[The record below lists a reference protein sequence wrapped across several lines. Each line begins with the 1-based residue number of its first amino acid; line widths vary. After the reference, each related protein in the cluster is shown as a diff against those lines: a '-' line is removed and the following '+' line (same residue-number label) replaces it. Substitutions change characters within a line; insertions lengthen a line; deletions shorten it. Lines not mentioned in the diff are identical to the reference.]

1 MSRRNISS
9 GSRFETEIGYSRA
22 VVQGPWVFIS
32 GCTGYDYSAM
42 TISPD
47 VVKQAEQC
55 MINIQAALKEAG
67 AGMKDVVRVRYIVP
81 VREDFEKCWP
91 VLGQWLGDVKPAA
104 TMFVAGLHEER
115 MRIEIEVTA
124 YVQGVEGGVGWKEGG
139 GMVEPPA

>member
-1 MSRRNISS
+1 MSRHNISS
-9 GSRFETEIGYSRA
+9 DSRFETEIGYSRA
-22 VVQGPWVFIS
+22 VVQGPWVFVS
-32 GCTGYDYSAM
+32 GCTGYDYSTM

-55 MINIQAALKEAG
+55 MLNIQAALREAG
-67 AGMKDVVRVRYIVP
+67 ADMKDVVRVRYIVP

-91 VLGQWLGDVKPAA
+91 VLRHWLGDVKPAA

-124 YVQGVEGGVGWKEGG
+124 YVQGIGDRVGWKEEG
-139 GMVEPPA
+139 GMAEPPA